1 MWLICGL
8 GNPGKKYQ
16 NTRHNIGFEI
26 IENNKSGL
34 SFKNE
39 LNITSSENN
48 QVLLN
53 GSGVTSGDY
62 DKDGL
67 LDIYFC
73 GIESNNSLYKNFGNF
88 KFENVS
94 KGSEL
99 ECSEYKSTTCAFAD
113 LNGDGFLDLV
123 VGTLGEGI
131 ILFFN
136 QKNGEFFRKKIQ
148 LPLSKSLAICLLPR
162 NF

>member
-1 MWLICGL
+1 MSFTDLMVKYFNFCFVIICYFTNYEVG
-8 GNPGKKYQ
+8 YS
-16 NTRHNIGFEI
+16 NTYSDLNNYDKTKAIGFEI

-39 LNITSSENN
+39 LNITAAENN

-73 GIESNNSLYKNFGNF
+73 GIESNNSLYKNLGNF

-99 ECSEYKSTTCAFAD
+99 ECS
-113 LNGDGFLDLV
+113 
-123 VGTLGEGI
+123 
-131 ILFFN
+131 
-136 QKNGEFFRKKIQ
+136 
-148 LPLSKSLAICLLPR
+148 AIAKMR
-162 NF
+162 V

>member
-1 MWLICGL
+1 MEVSYSIYTSGL
-8 GNPGKKYQ
+8 NNYD
-16 NTRHNIGFEI
+16 NTNAIGFEI

-39 LNITSSENN
+39 LNITAAENN

-73 GIESNNSLYKNFGNF
+73 G
-88 KFENVS
+88 
-94 KGSEL
+94 
-99 ECSEYKSTTCAFAD
+99 
-113 LNGDGFLDLV
+113 
-123 VGTLGEGI
+123 
-131 ILFFN
+131 
-136 QKNGEFFRKKIQ
+136 
-148 LPLSKSLAICLLPR
+148 
-162 NF
+162 